1 MVLGFPASGKST
13 VTKEFVS
20 KGMVSLNRD
29 TEGGTIAGLLP
40 KFENLLKEGKDV
52 VLDNLFP
59 TVEVR
64 KPFIELAQ
72 KYNADIRAV
81 QMATT
86 IEDSQFNFLKR
97 MIEMRGKFLDP
108 VEIKRDK
115 SPNIFPPA
123 VFFKYKKEFQAP
135 TTAEGFSSVSKA
147 LFRRIDEPTFT
158 NKALILDYDGTLRE
172 CINGNGKYPVEKDQI
187 EIKPNRTE
195 VLNEY
200 KKKGYVLLGVSNQS
214 GIAKGLLT
222 NEKAHELFQHTNKL
236 LGVDIDYTF
245 CPHQSAPP
253 MCYCRKPAIGWF
265 MHFMHKYKLDRK
277 NSIFVGDMTT
287 DRTAATRFGC
297 QYVDQAEFF
306 K

>member
-1 MVLGFPASGKST
+1 MILGYPASGKSSY
-13 VTKEFVS
+13 TKIYVG
-20 KGMVSLNRD
+20 KGYTALNRD
-29 TEGGTIAGLLP
+29 TEGGTIADLLP
-40 KFENLLKEGKDV
+40 KMEQLLKDGKDIA
-52 VLDNLFP
+52 LDNLFP
-59 TVEVR
+59 TIEVR
-64 KPFIELAQ
+64 KPFIELAK
-72 KYNADIRAV
+72 KYGANIGCIHM
-81 QMATT
+81 QTS

-97 MIEMRGKFLDP
+97 MIEMRGKFLMPD
-108 VEIKRDK
+108 EIKKDK

-123 VFFKYKKEFQAP
+123 VFFKYKKEFQKP
-135 TTAEGFSSVSKA
+135 TVEEGFTGISKA
-147 LFRRIDEPTFT
+147 EFIRQDPDFT

-253 MCYCRKPAIGWF
+253 MCYCRKPGAGWGVDF
-265 MHFMHKYKLDRK
+265 IYKYKLKRQDC
-277 NSIFVGDMTT
+277 IFVGDLTT
-287 DRTAATRFGC
+287 DKTFAGRCGFK
-297 QYVDQAEFF
+297 YVDQAEFF